1 MPTVGYLLKWG
12 MAKILL
18 VEDDADLTEV
28 LRFTLSNKGHSV
40 KTLSGGKDALLL
52 LRAYKYDLIILD
64 WMMPDVSGID
74 VLKGFRENGGKTPVL
89 MLTAKTTVD
98 DKEKALD
105 LGADDYLT
113 KPFHSRELLA
123 RVRALLRRPQ
133 SMAQTILKAGTLELD
148 PVSCTVLKDGKQL
161 KLRPKVYSML
171 EFFMRHP
178 NQVFSAE
185 AIMERVWMDDA
196 SASPDT
202 VRTHIKLLRRSIDSA
217 ASDEESLIQ
226 NVRNRGYL
234 MQIAGAPTNEEG

>member
-1 MPTVGYLLKWG
+1 

-18 VEDDADLTEV
+18 IEDDADLTEV

-40 KTLSGGKDALLL
+40 QALSGGKDALPM
-52 LRAYKYDLIILD
+52 LRVYKYDLIILD
-64 WMMPDVSGID
+64 WMMPDVSGVD
-74 VLKGFRENGGKTPVL
+74 VLKGFRESGGKTPVL
-89 MLTAKTTVD
+89 MLTAKTTID

-123 RVRALLRRPQ
+123 RVRALLRRPE
-133 SMAQTILKAGTLELD
+133 SMAQTILRAGDLELD
-148 PVSCTVLKDGKQL
+148 PVSCSVSKGGKVL

-185 AIMERVWMDDA
+185 AILERVWMDDA

-202 VRTHIKLLRRSIDSA
+202 VRTHIKLLRRAIDA
-217 ASDEESLIQ
+217 PGTEAESFIE

-234 MQIAGAPTNEEG
+234 MRIT

>member
-1 MPTVGYLLKWG
+1 

-18 VEDDADLTEV
+18 IEDDADLTEV

-40 KTLSGGKDALLL
+40 KALSGGKDALPM
-52 LRAYKYDLIILD
+52 LRVYKYDLIILD
-64 WMMPDVSGID
+64 WMMPDISGVD
-74 VLKGFRENGGKTPVL
+74 VLQGFRESGGKTPVL
-89 MLTAKTTVD
+89 MLTAKTTID

-123 RVRALLRRPQ
+123 RVRALLRRPE
-133 SMAQTILKAGTLELD
+133 SMAQTVLRAGDLELD
-148 PVSCTVLKDGKQL
+148 PVSCSVSKGGKVL

-185 AIMERVWMDDA
+185 AILERVWMDDA
-196 SASPDT
+196 TASPDT
-202 VRTHIKLLRRSIDSA
+202 VRTHIKLLRRSIDSPGA
-217 ASDEESLIQ
+217 EEESFIE

-234 MQIAGAPTNEEG
+234 MRITGLPN

>member
-1 MPTVGYLLKWG
+1 

-18 VEDDADLTEV
+18 IEDDADLTEV
-28 LRFTLSNKGHSV
+28 LRITLSNKGHSV
-40 KTLSGGKDALLL
+40 KALDGGKDALPM

-64 WMMPDVSGID
+64 WMMPDVSGVD
-74 VLKGFRENGGKTPVL
+74 VLRSFRESGGKTPIL
-89 MLTAKTTVD
+89 MLTAKTTID

-113 KPFHSRELLA
+113 KPFHARELLA

-133 SMAQTILKAGTLELD
+133 SMAQTILRAGDLELD
-148 PVSCTVLKDGKQL
+148 PASCTVLKGGKAL

-178 NQVFSAE
+178 NQVFSPE
-185 AIMERVWMDDA
+185 AILERVWMDDA
-196 SASPDT
+196 TASPDT
-202 VRTHIKLLRRSIDSA
+202 VRTHVKLLRRAIDSSA
-217 ASDEESLIQ
+217 NESPIE

-234 MQIAGAPTNEEG
+234 MRIPGTTGDDS

>member
-1 MPTVGYLLKWG
+1 
-12 MAKILL
+12 MAKILII
-18 VEDDADLTEV
+18 EDDKDLAEV

-40 KTLSGGKDALLL
+40 QSLSGGKDALSM
-52 LRAYKYDLIILD
+52 LRVYKYDLIILD
-64 WMMPDVSGID
+64 WMMPDVSGVD
-74 VLKGFRENGGKTPVL
+74 VLKGFRESGGKTPVL
-89 MLTAKTTVD
+89 MLTAKTTID

-113 KPFHSRELLA
+113 KPFDSRELLA
-123 RVRALLRRPQ
+123 RVRALLRRPE
-133 SMAQTILKAGTLELD
+133 SMAQTILRAGDLELD
-148 PVSCTVLKDGKQL
+148 PVSCSVSKGGKVL

-185 AIMERVWMDDA
+185 AILERVWMDDA

-202 VRTHIKLLRRSIDSA
+202 VRTHIKLLRRAIDA
-217 ASDEESLIQ
+217 PGKEAESFIE

-234 MQIAGAPTNEEG
+234 MRITRAAT

>member
-1 MPTVGYLLKWG
+1 

-18 VEDDADLTEV
+18 IEDDADLTEV

-40 KTLSGGKDALLL
+40 QALSGGKDALPM
-52 LRAYKYDLIILD
+52 LRVYKYDLIILD
-64 WMMPDVSGID
+64 WMMPDVSGVD
-74 VLKGFRENGGKTPVL
+74 VLKGFRESGGKTPVL
-89 MLTAKTTVD
+89 MLTAKTTID

-123 RVRALLRRPQ
+123 RVRALLRRPE
-133 SMAQTILKAGTLELD
+133 SMAQTILRAGELELD
-148 PVSCTVLKDGKQL
+148 PVSCSVSKSGSIL

-185 AIMERVWMDDA
+185 AILERVWMDDA
-196 SASPDT
+196 SASLDT
-202 VRTHIKLLRRSIDSA
+202 VRTHIKLLRRAIDSPG
-217 ASDEESLIQ
+217 SKDDSFIE

-234 MQIAGAPTNEEG
+234 MRIGESVVSE

>member
-1 MPTVGYLLKWG
+1 

-28 LRFTLSNKGHSV
+28 LRITLSNKGHSV
-40 KTLSGGKDALLL
+40 KTLSGGKEALPM

-64 WMMPDVSGID
+64 WMMPDVSGVD
-74 VLKGFRENGGKTPVL
+74 VLKSFRESGGKTPIL

-113 KPFHSRELLA
+113 KPFHARELMA

-133 SMAQTILKAGTLELD
+133 SMAQAILRAGDLELD
-148 PVSCTVLKDGKQL
+148 PVSCTVLKGGKTL

-178 NQVFSAE
+178 NQVFSPE
-185 AIMERVWMDDA
+185 AILDRVWMDDA
-196 SASPDT
+196 TASPDT
-202 VRTHIKLLRRSIDSA
+202 VRTHIKLLRRSIDS
-217 ASDEESLIQ
+217 SDGESLIE

-234 MQIAGAPTNEEG
+234 MRMAGAASENLEQPDT